1 MCRILLFLLAG
12 ALAAS
17 AQDAWTKVS
26 KLKSGTEIRVYKRGS
41 LQPLLAKMGEA
52 TADQLVI
59 IVKNEQ
65 MAVYREDIDRLDYRP
80 ELPGGRLVKDTKTI
94 PSTVY
99 DPNTNKTTSGVTV
112 RPKPE
117 FETIYRRPPPLKKN

>member
-1 MCRILLFLLAG
+1 MRRILFLLLAG
-12 ALAAS
+12 LCAAS

-26 KLKSGTEIRVYKRGS
+26 KLKSGVEIRIFKRGS

-65 MAVYREDIDRLDYRP
+65 MAVAKEDIDRLDYRP
-80 ELPGGRLVKDTKTI
+80 DLPGGRLVKETSTT

-99 DPNTNKTTSGVTV
+99 DPNTNKTTSGVVV
-112 RPKPE
+112 RGKPE
-117 FETIYRRPPPLKKN
+117 FETIYRRPPPPKK